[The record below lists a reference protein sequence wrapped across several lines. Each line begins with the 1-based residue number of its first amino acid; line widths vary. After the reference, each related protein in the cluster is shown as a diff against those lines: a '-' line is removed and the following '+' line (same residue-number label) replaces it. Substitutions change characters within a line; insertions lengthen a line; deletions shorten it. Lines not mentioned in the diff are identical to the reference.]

1 MAESME
7 PWHDN
12 LWRRTARPAPT
23 YPPLGADATADVAI
37 IGAGYTGLAA
47 ALRFASHGRDVIVLE
62 AQEPGFGAS
71 GRNTGWWVPFWT
83 LMTPEKALERFGE
96 ADGGRFCQ
104 MMIDAGRLV
113 SQLVTTHAIECD
125 IRQVGVVCAARTPET
140 LKKLQNS
147 AATWRQWG
155 APVDDI
161 DAAAMRGYI
170 ATDRYIGGIIY
181 RDGGQLQPLDYCR
194 GLAAAA
200 VRAGVRIHGQSP
212 VIGLSPAGNGWRVT
226 APMGT
231 VKAQQVLLATNAFS
245 PIFGKMQSKFL
256 HIKIAMIASEPFA
269 DQGRRY
275 LPQGVAVAD
284 VDSRDAFGVGFD
296 GDGRLVTSVLPAFR
310 DGITPA
316 AAARPF
322 WRMFR
327 NAFPDAPE
335 RVGWQSL
342 WHGHICV
349 PSDAL
354 VKTEELSPGLFA
366 AYGYSGNGIAQ
377 ASMVGTEMA
386 DWMATGDRAR
396 LRVPPMALKSV
407 PFAGMMSLLINR
419 LALPALSHVVY
430 R

>member
-1 MAESME
+1 MSAA
-7 PWHDN
+7 PRGDN
-12 LWRRTARPAPT
+12 LWQRTARPSPV
-23 YPPLGADATADVAI
+23 YPPLGADVKADVAI

-47 ALRFASHGRDVIVLE
+47 ALRFSSHGRDVVVLE
-62 AQEPGFGAS
+62 AMEPGFGAS

-83 LMTPEKALERFGE
+83 LMTPVKALERFGE
-96 ADGGRFCQ
+96 MDGGCFCQ

-113 SQLVTTHAIECD
+113 RQLVETHGIACD
-125 IRQVGVVCAARTPET
+125 MRQAGVICAARTPET

-155 APVDDI
+155 APVDEI
-161 DAAAMRGYI
+161 DVIAMRDYV
-170 ATDRYIGGIIY
+170 ATDRYIGGVMY

-200 VRAGVRIHGQSP
+200 VRSGVRIHSR
-212 VIGLSPAGNGWRVT
+212 SPATALVPEGNGWHVT
-226 APMGT
+226 TPTGT
-231 VKAQQVLLATNAFS
+231 VQARQVLLATNAYP
-245 PIFGKMQSKFL
+245 PIFSKMQSKFL
-256 HIKIAMIASEPFA
+256 HIKIAMIASEPFP

-275 LPQGVAVAD
+275 LPQGAAMAD
-284 VDSRDAFGVGFD
+284 VDSHDAFGVGFD
-296 GDGRLVTSVLPAFR
+296 CEGRLVTSVMPAFR
-310 DGITPA
+310 DGITPE

-327 NAFPDAPE
+327 NIFPDAPE

-342 WHGHICV
+342 WHGEICV

-354 VKTEELSPGLFA
+354 VKTEELAPGLFA
-366 AYGYSGNGIAQ
+366 AFGYSGNGIAQ

-396 LRVPPMALKSV
+396 LRVPPMALKAV
-407 PFAGMMSLLINR
+407 PLASMVSLLINR
-419 LALPALSHVVY
+419 LALPALGHVVY

>member
-1 MAESME
+1 MGQAV
-7 PWHDN
+7 HDDN
-12 LWRRTARPAPT
+12 LWQRTVRPAPV
-23 YPPLGADATADVAI
+23 YPPLGADATADVTI

-47 ALRFASHGRDVIVLE
+47 ALRFASHGRDAIVLE
-62 AQEPGFGAS
+62 AHEPGFGAS

-83 LMTPEKALERFGE
+83 LLTPEKALERFGE
-96 ADGGRFCQ
+96 AAGGRFCQ

-113 SQLVTTHAIECD
+113 SQLVETHGIACD
-125 IRQVGVVCAARTPET
+125 MRQTGVICAASTPET
-140 LKKLQNS
+140 LKKLQSS

-155 APVDDI
+155 APVDEI
-161 DAAAMRGYI
+161 DVIAMRDYV
-170 ATDRYIGGIIY
+170 ATDRYIGGVMY

-200 VRAGVRIHGQSP
+200 VRSGVRIHSR
-212 VIGLSPAGNGWRVT
+212 SPATALVPEGNGWRVT
-226 APMGT
+226 TPTGT
-231 VKAQQVLLATNAFS
+231 VRARQVLLATNAYP
-245 PIFGKMQSKFL
+245 PIFSKMQSKFL
-256 HIKIAMIASEPFA
+256 HIKIAMIASEPFP

-275 LPQGVAVAD
+275 LPQGAAMAD
-284 VDSRDAFGVGFD
+284 VDSHDAFGVGFD
-296 GDGRLVTSVLPAFR
+296 CEGRLVTSVMPAFR
-310 DGITPA
+310 DGITPE

-327 NAFPDAPE
+327 NIFPDAPE

-342 WHGHICV
+342 WHGEICV

-354 VKTEELSPGLFA
+354 VKTEELAPGLFA
-366 AYGYSGNGIAQ
+366 AFGYSGNGIAQ

-396 LRVPPMALKSV
+396 LRVPPMALKAV
-407 PFAGMMSLLINR
+407 PLASMVSLLINR
-419 LALPALSHVVY
+419 LALPALGHVVY

>member
-1 MAESME
+1 MTSAELRS
-7 PWHDN
+7 DN
-12 LWRRTARPAPT
+12 LWRRTARPSPSC
-23 YPPLGADATADVAI
+23 PPLRADTTADVAI

-47 ALRFASHGRDVIVLE
+47 ALRLSSLGRDVIVLE

-83 LMTPEKALERFGE
+83 LMTPEKALARFGE
-96 ADGGRFCQ
+96 AEGTRFCQ

-113 SQLVTTHAIECD
+113 RHLVITHDIACD
-125 IRQVGVVCAARTPET
+125 MRQAGVICAARTPET
-140 LKKLQNS
+140 LKKLQSS

-155 APVDDI
+155 APVDEI

-170 ATDRYIGGIIY
+170 ATDRYAGGVIY

-200 VRAGVRIHGQSP
+200 MRAGVRIHGQSP
-212 VIGLSPAGNGWRVT
+212 VTALSPDGDGWRVT
-226 APMGT
+226 TPSGT
-231 VKAQQVLLATNAFS
+231 VRARQVLVATNAYL
-245 PIFGKMQSKFL
+245 PIFKQMQGKFL
-256 HIKIAMIASEPFA
+256 SIKIAMIGSEPFA

-275 LPQGVAVAD
+275 LPQGVAMAD
-284 VDSRDAFGVGFD
+284 MDSHDAFGVGFD
-296 GDGRLVTSVLPAFR
+296 GGGRLVTSVLPAFR
-310 DGITPA
+310 DGITPS

-327 NAFPDAPE
+327 STFPDAPE
-335 RVGWQSL
+335 KVEWQSL

-354 VKTEELSPGLFA
+354 VKTDELAPGLFA
-366 AYGYSGNGIAQ
+366 AFGYSGNGIAQ

-386 DWMATGDRAR
+386 DWMASGDRAR

-419 LALPALSHVVY
+419 LAMPTLSHVVY